1 MLMLSYRIKGGT
13 STMDTSTLVSG
24 LAFGE
29 GPRWH
34 QGHLWLSDMHSHE
47 VLKVSPTGE
56 VTKVVTVENR
66 PSGLGWLPNGDLLI
80 VSMTDQKIL
89 RWDGKQL
96 DTYAKLGRFA
106 AFQCNDMI
114 VDAQGRAY
122 VGNFG
127 FNLDAGESPR
137 PADLIC
143 VDTDGSIRVAA
154 EQLLFP
160 NGTVITAD
168 GATLIIA
175 ESFGARLT
183 AFEIDAQG
191 MLTNRRIWAEL
202 PDGAVPDGI
211 CLDEQG
217 GIWSASPRTNEC
229 LRQVEGGQVTHRI
242 ALEQGAYACMLGGE
256 DGDTLFILT
265 AGSSSPEKCLA
276 ERSGKI
282 EFCQAPYPHAGLP

>member
-1 MLMLSYRIKGGT
+1 
-13 STMDTSTLVSG
+13 MDTSTLVSG

-34 QGHLWLSDMHSHE
+34 EGQLWLSDMHAHE
-47 VLKVSPTGE
+47 VLMVSMSGE
-56 VTKVVTVENR
+56 VTKVVDVANR

-80 VSMTDQKIL
+80 VSMTDQKLL
-89 RWDGKQL
+89 RWDGEHL
-96 DTYAKLGRFA
+96 DTYAKLNKFA
-106 AFQCNDMI
+106 AFQCNDMV
-114 VDAQGRAY
+114 VDSQGRAY

-127 FNLDAGESPR
+127 FDLDAGETPR

-143 VDTDGSIRVAA
+143 VDTDGSTRVAA

-160 NGTVITAD
+160 NGAVITQD
-168 GATLIIA
+168 DATLIIA

-183 AFEIDAQG
+183 AFEIDTQG
-191 MLTNRRIWAEL
+191 VLSNRRIWAEL

-217 GIWSASPRTNEC
+217 GIWSASPSTNEC

-242 ALEQGAYACMLGGE
+242 ALDQAAYACMLGGE
-256 DGDTLFILT
+256 DADTLFILT
-265 AGSSSPEKCLA
+265 AGSSNPQKCIA
-276 ERSGKI
+276 ERSGRI
-282 EFCQAPYPHAGLP
+282 EVCQAPYARAGLP